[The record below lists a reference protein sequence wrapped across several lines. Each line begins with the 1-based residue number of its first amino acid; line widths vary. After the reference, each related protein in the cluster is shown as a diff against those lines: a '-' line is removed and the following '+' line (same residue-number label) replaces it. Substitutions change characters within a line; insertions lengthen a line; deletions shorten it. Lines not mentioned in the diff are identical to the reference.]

1 MFDVFMGRSPM
12 IFMMSFVFMVGAF
25 RIKSEKKLR
34 QSRLAKLLDRD
45 PMATDQGLAALL
57 GVSVSTVRLDRALM
71 GVPELRER
79 IKRMAQEAGSKLRSL
94 SRSDIVGD
102 LLELE
107 PNRWALSVLRTTREM
122 ALRATDILWD
132 HYIYAQ
138 ASSLT
143 AAVIEAASV
152 VVGSMRGEYRAC
164 ARVGD
169 VLVARAKVGVG
180 KDDRYIVSVRTRVGD
195 TEIFVGRFIAEVLN
209 GDGR

>member
-1 MFDVFMGRSPM
+1 
-12 IFMMSFVFMVGAF
+12 VGAF

-34 QSRLAKLLDRD
+34 QSRLAKLLERD

-57 GVSVSTVRLDRALM
+57 GVSVGTVRLDRALM

-79 IKRMAQEAGSKLRSL
+79 IRRMAQEAGSKLRSL
-94 SRSDIVGD
+94 SRSDLVGD

-138 ASSLT
+138 ASSLA
-143 AAVIEAASV
+143 AAVIEAAAV
-152 VVGSMRGEYRAC
+152 VVGSMRGEYRAR

-180 KDDRYIVSVRTRVGD
+180 KDDRYIISVRTRVGD

-209 GDGR
+209 SEGR

>member
-1 MFDVFMGRSPM
+1 
-12 IFMMSFVFMVGAF
+12 
-25 RIKSEKKLR
+25 
-34 QSRLAKLLDRD
+34 
-45 PMATDQGLAALL
+45 MATDQGLASLL

-138 ASSLT
+138 ASSLA
-143 AAVIEAASV
+143 AAVIEAAAV
-152 VVGSMRGEYRAC
+152 AVDSMRGEYRAR

-180 KDDRYIVSVRTRVGD
+180 KDDRYIISVRTRVGD

-209 GDGR
+209 SDGQ

>member
-1 MFDVFMGRSPM
+1 
-12 IFMMSFVFMVGAF
+12 MVGAF

-45 PMATDQGLAALL
+45 PMATDQGLASLL

-138 ASSLT
+138 ASSL
-143 AAVIEAASV
+143 AAVAIEAASV
-152 VVGSMRGEYRAC
+152 VVGSMRGEYRAY

-180 KDDRYIVSVRTRVGD
+180 KDDRYIISVRTRVGD
-195 TEIFVGRFIAEVLN
+195 TEIFVGRFITEVLN
-209 GDGR
+209 SDGG

>member
-1 MFDVFMGRSPM
+1 
-12 IFMMSFVFMVGAF
+12 VGAF

-34 QSRLAKLLDRD
+34 QSRLAKLLERD
-45 PMATDQGLAALL
+45 PMATDQGLASFL

-94 SRSDIVGD
+94 SRSDLVGD

-138 ASSLT
+138 ASSLA
-143 AAVIEAASV
+143 AAVIEAAAV
-152 VVGSMRGEYRAC
+152 VVGSMRGEYRAR

-195 TEIFVGRFIAEVLN
+195 TEIFVGRFIAEILN
-209 GDGR
+209 GEGR